1 MIGTHSR
8 RNFLFWATMMPA
20 GLSATAYA
28 AAGQQSQQQGQ
39 QQGQQDS
46 QQLDKP
52 AVTSSH
58 SREPLESLTPDPP
71 TANPKAILKA
81 NDKDLRS
88 NVVRLAQ
95 LAEELKDE
103 VEKTDS
109 TSVLSMSMLHKTD
122 EIEKLAK
129 HISAL
134 ARG

>member
-1 MIGTHSR
+1 MTGTHSR
-8 RNFLFWATMMPA
+8 RRFLFWATVMPA
-20 GLSATAYA
+20 GLGATAYA
-28 AAGQQSQQQGQ
+28 ARGQQGPA
-39 QQGQQDS
+39 QGQQDS
-46 QQLDKP
+46 QQPGKP
-52 AVTSSH
+52 SSH
-58 SREPLESLTPDPP
+58 SKEPLESLNPDAPN
-71 TANPKAILKA
+71 ADPKAVLKA
-81 NDKDLRS
+81 NAKDLRS

-129 HISAL
+129 HISTL